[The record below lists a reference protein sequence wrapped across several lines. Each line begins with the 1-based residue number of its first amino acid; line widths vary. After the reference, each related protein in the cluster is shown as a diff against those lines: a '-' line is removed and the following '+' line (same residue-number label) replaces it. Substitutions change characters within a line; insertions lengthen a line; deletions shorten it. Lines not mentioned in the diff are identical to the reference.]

1 MDTFERIRHLRK
13 MELKL
18 SQESF
23 GAKLGVSRSV
33 VANIELNVLARPEQK
48 EPLLRLICKTF
59 NVSYEWLTTGEGEI
73 FTVTKESVVEKL
85 TAEYGLSITAQK
97 IIECYLSLN
106 DGQRETV
113 DEFIKS
119 IAEAIV
125 GD

>member
-1 MDTFERIRHLRK
+1 MNFGANVRYLRK
-13 MELKL
+13 NELNL
-18 SQESF
+18 TRQAF
-23 GAKLGVSRSV
+23 GKRLGVSADV
-33 VANIELNVLARPEQK
+33 INNIELDRLARPEQK

-59 NVSYEWLTTGEGEI
+59 NVSYEWLTTGDGEI